1 MEQVP
6 SLCHLESGLEFD
18 AESAEEFGEPLM
30 FRMILKVCEDFHAG
44 HFIPHVGQPDRSE
57 VGMFQGPTFTLS
69 RGDCHAQRDTITF
82 PRHNESGKTSL
93 SDGKLLD
100 RAGDGVRGAGGHE
113 LKKLFAHVDL
123 WYSGPV
129 IEPLENE
136 NLSSTR
142 NAVKRF
148 AHPSGVESRLITPIK
163 KTRIAEE
170 VADRIR
176 VLMLDGTF
184 PPGEPLPSERHLAE
198 RFGVS
203 RGSIR
208 DALRTLE
215 TIGLLETRHGQGT
228 FPHELSVDRLVAPLA
243 SVMAYRSDLQDEL
256 LDVRRM
262 FEPAVARVAALR
274 ATDEDLADL
283 QRILDA
289 QRQKLKTGRSAIVED
304 TAFHAV
310 LARATRNRVVMSIMA
325 TLNDL
330 LVESRTQS
338 LEQKGRPARSVEGHE
353 AVVAALRRRDAEGA
367 SQAMYNHI
375 DQIADLQLHAQ
386 KGPNPAH
393 QVIGD
398 ATNGREPASADRL
411 KSFASRW
418 LDPPRAPASRNFSN

>member
-1 MEQVP
+1 MAA
-6 SLCHLESGLEFD
+6 ESGEELGQLLIFRVTLKVYKDFD
-18 AESAEEFGEPLM
+18 ARGFVS
-30 FRMILKVCEDFHAG
+30 
-44 HFIPHVGQPDRSE
+44 HVGQANRSQIR
-57 VGMFQGPTFTLS
+57 VLQRPTLALGRS
-69 RGDCHAQRDTITF
+69 DGHAQRGAIAL
-82 PRHNESGKTSL
+82 PRHDNRGQAAL
-93 SDGKLLD
+93 PDCQLLHC
-100 RAGDGVRGAGGHE
+100 AGDGAGGAGGHE
-113 LKKLFAHVDL
+113 FKKLFTHRDL

-129 IEPLENE
+129 IEPLDNE
-136 NLSSTR
+136 NLPSAR
-142 NAVKRF
+142 NGVKRF
-148 AHPSGVESRLITPIK
+148 AHSSGDEAHLITPIK
-163 KTRIAEE
+163 KTRVAEE

-262 FEPAVARVAALR
+262 FEPAVARAAALR
-274 ATDEDLADL
+274 ATEEDLADL
-283 QRILDA
+283 QRILET
-289 QRQKLKTGRSAIVED
+289 QRQKLKAGQSAIAED
-304 TAFHAV
+304 TAFHAI

-338 LEQKGRPARSVEGHE
+338 LRQKGRPARSIDGHE
-353 AVVAALRRRDAEGA
+353 AVVAALRRRDVEGA

-375 DQIADLQLHAQ
+375 DQIADLHVPAH
-386 KGPNPAH
+386 KGPNP
-393 QVIGD
+393 
-398 ATNGREPASADRL
+398 PS
-411 KSFASRW
+411 K
-418 LDPPRAPASRNFSN
+418 